1 MTPLLEIHDVA
12 KRFGATTALAGVD
25 LTLSAGEVH
34 ALIGENGAGKSTL
47 MNILAGAVRP
57 DRGAMQVDGRPY
69 APSGPGDARH
79 RGLALIHQE
88 LCLCPHLSAA
98 ENMLLGLESARGGW
112 VDGNAARRRA
122 LTLLEHFGRS
132 TLDPDDRVA
141 DLPLA
146 AQQVVEICRALA
158 ADARILLMDE
168 PTSSLQREDVD
179 RLFALIRRLAARGIA
194 IVYIS
199 HFLEE
204 VREIAGRYTVLR
216 DGRSVAS
223 GSITD
228 ASNDQLIAHM
238 VGRTA
243 PFPLSGTER
252 GPGGEGHEGD
262 VILAVHD
269 VAAPPVL
276 THASF
281 ELRRGEVLGI
291 AGLMG
296 SGRSELVR
304 ALFGLEPRAS
314 GRIVLGGRQLSVS
327 GASPARRLAQG
338 FGYLSEDRRR
348 EGLALTL
355 SVADNLT
362 ATRFSACSPGWGWL
376 DLDRQRAAAAR
387 WIDALHIR
395 AAAPTQPVRAL
406 SGGNQQKVAVGRLLH
421 QDADVLLLYEPTRGI
436 DVGSRAQIYEAI
448 ARCAAAGKAVLLVSS
463 YLPELFERCDRL
475 AVMSRGRLSPAR
487 PIEQWT
493 PETVLATAIG
503 GASEE

>member
-1 MTPLLEIHDVA
+1 
-12 KRFGATTALAGVD
+12 
-25 LTLSAGEVH
+25 
-34 ALIGENGAGKSTL
+34 
-47 MNILAGAVRP
+47 
-57 DRGAMQVDGRPY
+57 MQVDGRPY
-69 APSGPGDARH
+69 APAGPGDARR

-98 ENMLLGLESARGGW
+98 ENMLLGLEPTRGRGGGGW
-112 VDGNAARRRA
+112 VDRGAARRRA
-122 LTLLEHFGRS
+122 LTLLEHFGRP

-158 ADARILLMDE
+158 ADARIVLMDE

-179 RLFALIRRLAARGIA
+179 RLFALIRQLAARGIA
-194 IVYIS
+194 IIYIS

-204 VREIAGRYTVLR
+204 VREIASSYTVLR
-216 DGRSVAS
+216 DGRSVHR
-223 GSITD
+223 GRITD
-228 ASNDQLIAHM
+228 TSNDQLIVHM
-238 VGRTA
+238 VGRPALTPGA
-243 PFPLSGTER
+243 PLRSGA
-252 GPGGEGHEGD
+252 GGRNAGH

-276 THASF
+276 KHASF

-314 GRIVLGGRQLSVS
+314 GRIDVGGRQVAVS
-327 GASPARRLAQG
+327 GASPARRLAQR
-338 FGYLSEDRRR
+338 FGYLSEDRKR

-362 ATRFSACSPGWGWL
+362 ATRYAACSPGWGWL
-376 DLDRQRAAAAR
+376 DLARQRTQAEQ
-387 WIDALHIR
+387 WIEALHIR
-395 AAAPTQPVRAL
+395 GAPVQPVRAL

-421 QDADVLLLYEPTRGI
+421 QDAEVLLLDEPTRGI

-448 ARCAAAGKAVLLVSS
+448 ARCVARGKAVLLVSS
-463 YLPELFERCDRL
+463 YLPELFGVCDRL

-487 PIEQWT
+487 PIAQWT
-493 PETVLATAIG
+493 PETVLATPFPV
-503 GASEE
+503 ASSQHVSPPSPSRVSV